1 MKKQHTGQHYQRRSI
16 HPCDEALFSFSFLL
30 FAELISIGQIT
41 YKPRLSKSQR
51 NTKSKGAPPLSLA
64 GKYHDKKDLGMFL
77 VIFPPTNVVSQLKF
91 VPQVFTSLKPL
102 PGSVMSSPS
111 CLCSHSLSPLPK
123 GEQRTITL
131 FGRIRVLG
139 GVFVMVAECG
149 T

>member
-1 MKKQHTGQHYQRRSI
+1 MKKQHTGQHHQCRAI
-16 HPCDEALFSFSFLL
+16 HPCGEAVFSFLL

-41 YKPRLSKSQR
+41 YKPSRLSKSQR
-51 NTKSKGAPPLSLA
+51 NRKSKGASPLRLA
-64 GKYHDKKDLGMFL
+64 GKHHDKKDLGIFW
-77 VIFPPTNVVSQLKF
+77 VIFPPTSVVSQLKF

-102 PGSVMSSPS
+102 LASVMSSPS

-139 GVFVMVAECG
+139 GVFVMVAECS